1 MESGVAATLEKLL
14 PLASSKNAAAKA
26 ELQQKIQELPST
38 ELGPLWKAVFDQLK
52 TTVLQVVS
60 EERLEEEC
68 LPLLA
73 LCHAAMK
80 ADTLCNAI
88 TNAAHFLNGVMPL
101 LEDGELLDSIHAF
114 CVTWCTKK
122 LEGWKDL
129 WLNTFIRSVQLSL
142 RKHSKSKLEK
152 LVTSVF
158 LMKCGLG
165 KDEDGLNAVELDP
178 DECKTLYDQLA
189 PCAVSPNYLCIVK
202 GRKFISFLL
211 TLHKDL
217 ANGIYKAVDSEL
229 PNMTSS
235 QIQVLARAYISAW
248 KAVADTPQATVLK
261 ENMQEIM
268 HWAVNGD
275 LVEGHHENLFKFL
288 KVLHVERKHRPFSI
302 MLCHAY
308 YPILW
313 RGLQARHFKVRHSAS
328 RIFFDAFPLL
338 ENTQVA
344 LQQEE
349 LTAQFEVMHSLLSDV
364 HPDIRA
370 LAVRGVLKVMTEYY
384 ELFPAYQRK
393 SLAKVLIEKNAQDK
407 NSTESRIRVNQG
419 LAFMV
424 SNPMTHNLLKALIPR
439 RKDSLYDAYAVQ
451 VSYVS
456 LLSAARAIPGFKFWE
471 EADPKVLLTLMAT
484 GKPRL
489 SLKVATL
496 LRNSYFNPDAADR
509 RQNLDRCLLLYS
521 LNPTAFYVFYSQL
534 THIAPLKAIVEFL
547 VLVCKV
553 LLRNSA
559 VLKKTGAKENLLP
572 DEFADNQVNDMEVYK
587 DQKPMELKSVH
598 ILVET
603 LAVTYSSLSMRKEL
617 TSDELKPHWKFLVS
631 VMKKTVNDLFQTTDK
646 ALSRKTSITSERQSS
661 LTQSNAMNVTNTEHG
676 SLSLQ
681 ISVLSAASL
690 LPRDEASNLSL
701 RCFSMLRNFVTGTN
715 TGAHL
720 TLSEEAKQCVLFL
733 CNMHRAADV
742 LGLVVESVEELQNK
756 QTPVKQRRVRFCV
769 ERRPCN
775 PELGLQVLRQLLE
788 SPHLQMMLLK
798 HHTVPLFDTWNVL
811 LRIADSLKDLLSISN
826 GRMVAQDE
834 MMMAFDLFLL
844 LTYLLQGQKHPVT
857 KEEFTAISTFERQ
870 MEWIQE
876 RLLPKVSGQ
885 TGRRRE
891 LSVQVIKIFLKV
903 ARSVFMAKWATFQF
917 AEKVLC
923 FLALCKEI
931 EVDSVKEDIALIPP
945 VMKKFMRIFVEN
957 EQQMSTITALLEKF
971 DCEEHCKKNSSRRSQ
986 RSSKGIS
993 ETNATTSAESM
1004 VASDGE
1010 GSK

>member
-617 TSDELKPHWKFLVS
+617 TSD
-631 VMKKTVNDLFQTTDK
+631 
-646 ALSRKTSITSERQSS
+646 
-661 LTQSNAMNVTNTEHG
+661 

>member
-80 ADTLCNAI
+80 ADTLCNAL

-101 LEDGELLDSIHAF
+101 LEDGALLDSIHAF

-178 DECKTLYDQLA
+178 DECKTVYDQLA
-189 PCAVSPNYLCIVK
+189 PCAVSPNYLSIVK
-202 GRKFISFLL
+202 GKKFISFLL

-217 ANGIYKAVDSEL
+217 ANGIYKAVDGAL

-288 KVLHVERKHRPFSI
+288 KVLHVERKHGPFAL
-302 MLCHAY
+302 MLYHAY

-313 RGLQARHFKVRHSAS
+313 RGLKARHYKVRHSAA
-328 RIFFDAFPLL
+328 RIFFDTFPLL
-338 ENTQVA
+338 ESTQVA

-349 LTAQFEVMHSLLSDV
+349 LTAHFEVMHSLLSDV

-370 LAVRGVLKVMTEYY
+370 LAVRGVLNVMTEYY

-439 RKDSLYDAYAVQ
+439 RKDSLYDTYAVQ

-456 LLSAARAIPGFKFWE
+456 LLSAARGIPGFKFWE

-484 GKPRL
+484 GKQRL

-509 RQNLDRCLLLYS
+509 RQNLERCLLLYS

-547 VLVCKV
+547 VLVCRV
-553 LLRNSA
+553 LLQNSA
-559 VLKKTGAKENLLP
+559 VLRKTHAKENLLP
-572 DEFADNQVNDMEVYK
+572 DDFADNQANDMEVYK
-587 DQKPMELKSVH
+587 DQKPMEQKSVH

-603 LAVTYSSLSMRKEL
+603 LAVAYSSLSMRKEL

-631 VMKKTVNDLFQTTDK
+631 LMKKTVNDLFQTTD
-646 ALSRKTSITSERQSS
+646 
-661 LTQSNAMNVTNTEHG
+661 

-701 RCFSMLRNFVTGTN
+701 RCFSMLRNFLTGTN

-857 KEEFTAISTFERQ
+857 KEEFTATSTFERQ

-876 RLLPKVSGQ
+876 RLLPKVSRQ

-891 LSVQVIKIFLKV
+891 LSVQVVKIYLKV
-903 ARSVFMAKWATFQF
+903 ARSVFMAKWATFHF
-917 AEKVLC
+917 AEKVLS
-923 FLALCKEI
+923 FLVLCKEI
-931 EVDSVKEDIALIPP
+931 EVDSIKEDIALIPP

-971 DCEEHCKKNSSRRSQ
+971 DCDEHGKKNSSRRSQ

-993 ETNATTSAESM
+993 ETNATTSTGSM

>member
-1 MESGVAATLEKLL
+1 MESAAAATLEKLL

-80 ADTLCNAI
+80 ADTLCNTL

-101 LEDGELLDSIHAF
+101 LEDGELLDSIHTF

-129 WLNTFIRSVQLSL
+129 WLNTFTRSVQLSL
-142 RKHSKSKLEK
+142 RKHSKSKAEK

-165 KDEDGLNAVELDP
+165 EDEDGLNAVELDP
-178 DECKTLYDQLA
+178 DDCKTLYDQLA
-189 PCAVSPNYLCIVK
+189 HCAVSPNYLSIAK
-202 GRKFISFLL
+202 GKKFISFLL

-217 ANGIYKAVDSEL
+217 ANGIYKAVDDAL

-248 KAVADTPQATVLK
+248 KAVADTPQATVLE
-261 ENMQEIM
+261 ENIQEIM

-288 KVLHVERKHRPFSI
+288 KVLHVERKDRPFAI

-313 RGLQARHFKVRHSAS
+313 RGLQARHYKVRHSAA
-328 RIFFDAFPLL
+328 RIFFDTFPLL
-338 ENTQVA
+338 ENTQIA
-344 LQQEE
+344 LQQQE
-349 LTAQFEVMHSLLSDV
+349 LTAHFEVMHNLLSDGN
-364 HPDIRA
+364 PDIRA
-370 LAVRGVLKVMTEYY
+370 LAVRGVLRVMTDFY
-384 ELFPAYQRK
+384 ELFPVYQRK

-419 LAFMV
+419 LAAMV
-424 SNPMTHNLLKALIPR
+424 SNPETHMLLKALIPR
-439 RKDSLYDAYAVQ
+439 RKDSLYDTYAVQ

-456 LLSAARAIPGFKFWE
+456 LLSAARGIPGFKFWE
-471 EADPKVLLTLMAT
+471 QADPKVLLTLMAM
-484 GKPRL
+484 GKPQL

-496 LRNSYFNPDAADR
+496 LRNSYFNPDVADR
-509 RQNLDRCLLLYS
+509 RQNLERCLLLYS
-521 LNPTAFYVFYSQL
+521 LNPTAFHVFYSQL
-534 THIAPLKAIVEFL
+534 THIAPLKPIVEFL
-547 VLVCKV
+547 VLICKV
-553 LLRNSA
+553 LLQNSA
-559 VLKKTGAKENLLP
+559 VLRKTCAKENLLP
-572 DEFADNQVNDMEVYK
+572 DEFADSQVNDIEVYK
-587 DQKPMELKSVH
+587 DQKPMEQKSVH

-617 TSDELKPHWKFLVS
+617 TTDELKPHWKFLVAL
-631 VMKKTVNDLFQTTDK
+631 MKKTVNELFQTTD
-646 ALSRKTSITSERQSS
+646 S
-661 LTQSNAMNVTNTEHG
+661 LG
-676 SLSLQ
+676 LQ

-701 RCFSMLRNFVTGTN
+701 RCFSMLRNFLTVPN
-715 TGAHL
+715 TGAPL
-720 TLSEEAKQCVLFL
+720 TLSEEAKQCVLFM

-775 PELGLQVLRQLLE
+775 PEMGLQVLRQLLE

-826 GRMVAQDE
+826 GRMVAQGE
-834 MMMAFDLFLL
+834 MMTAFDLFLL

-857 KEEFTAISTFERQ
+857 KEEFMAISTFECQ

-891 LSVQVIKIFLKV
+891 LSVQVVKIYLKV
-903 ARSVFMAKWATFQF
+903 ARSVFMAKWATFPF
-917 AEKVLC
+917 AEKVLS

-931 EVDSVKEDIALIPP
+931 EVDSLKEDIALIPP

-957 EQQMSTITALLEKF
+957 EQQVSTITALLEKCS
-971 DCEEHCKKNSSRRSQ
+971 CEERCEKSSSRRS
-986 RSSKGIS
+986 RRRSKGIS
-993 ETNATTSAESM
+993 ERNATASAEPM
-1004 VASDGE
+1004 VASDDDV
-1010 GSK
+1010 SK